1 MSINDSKGS
10 KGAGA
15 PRANRPHT
23 DTLIKHDQDTLMDI
37 VSRDELQRMLD
48 DYTADVKAAVKE
60 ELDEKFL
67 AIETNISSK
76 TATLL
81 QKYDAAQCRKHGAL
95 ETDISDFRK
104 DQAQLEAAW
113 PWELLTAAGMLKHK
127 TSKTPKTSTATE
139 HAASSSELDS
149 AASTDDVALGPL
161 TMLSMSTPRWSS
173 EDGFCFFPGDPDL
186 EKIVAL
192 LLWLARDFQPMTHMD
207 VIHHTALDTIIK
219 CADDPTGRAL
229 GLLHTAS
236 IAKLSRVIDIMMVHK
251 DGSPKDANETLRF
264 MRRCARTRQDVFVM
278 ASDNATERVQLTEDE
293 VSSCYQ
299 RFGRYLITHDLLEY
313 QKQDDRYRLRNK
325 SADDT
330 HLSGFQRSFVDSM
343 LRKFLGDKR
352 VALVIWQHGL
362 PSIVTKRQAHTY
374 GLSSKFDKGML
385 QSSLDGVC
393 GGMLLSQMIS
403 YPTRPKKVSMA
414 SGRRAP
420 WTERSGNDSRRA
432 GKRYRKRRRPCGSVQ
447 PLRSKGMAAK
457 DHTTTWTKPSRKR
470 WRIMTPAGPR
480 KRSRAL
486 QYQR

>member
-1 MSINDSKGS
+1 
-10 KGAGA
+10 
-15 PRANRPHT
+15 
-23 DTLIKHDQDTLMDI
+23 MDI
-37 VSRDELQRMLD
+37 VSRDELQRMLH

-113 PWELLTAAGMLKHK
+113 PWDLLTAAGMLKHK
-127 TSKTPKTSTATE
+127 TSKTPKTSNATEHTDLSWNHTALATALATTSTATE
-139 HAASSSELDS
+139 HAASSFQLDP
-149 AASTDDVALGPL
+149 AAPTDDVALGPL
-161 TMLSMSTPRWSS
+161 TGLSMSTPRWSS
-173 EDGFCFFPGDPDL
+173 EDGLFLGDPDL

-278 ASDNATERVQLTEDE
+278 ASDNATERAQLTEDE

-299 RFGRYLITHDLLEY
+299 RFGRYLITHDLLEH

-330 HLSGFQRSFVDSM
+330 HLSGFQRSFVDNM

-374 GLSSKFDKGML
+374 GLSSKFDNGML
-385 QSSLDGVC
+385 QSSLDECLRWYVALANDIVSHQTQEGFD
-393 GGMLLSQMIS
+393 GQRSASSLDREERQRQQ
-403 YPTRPKKVSMA
+403 TRRQALQKAREAVRLGA
-414 SGRRAP
+414 TLAEQR
-420 WTERSGNDSRRA
+420 D
-432 GKRYRKRRRPCGSVQ
+432 GS
-447 PLRSKGMAAK
+447 
-457 DHTTTWTKPSRKR
+457 
-470 WRIMTPAGPR
+470 
-480 KRSRAL
+480 KRSYDDMDEAEQKTLEDHDTGRTKKAKQGFAIPKMKPFRA
-486 QYQR
+486 YQ